1 MKFGLL
7 GEKLTHSLSPQIH
20 NELGISDYSLFQVN
34 REDLSRFFAENEFSG
49 INVTIPY
56 KKDAMQFCK
65 KIDEHAEKIG
75 SVNTIKRETDGT
87 LSGYNTDYYG
97 FLFLLNSNN
106 ISVFGKKVII
116 LGSGGACAAVK
127 AVLSDLRAKEI
138 VIVSRSGENNYEN
151 ISRNFDAQ
159 IIVNTTPVGMYPDNL
174 NSPLTLEGFSALE
187 AVVDVIYNPLKTKIM
202 LDGEKRGIKCVNG
215 LSMLVAQAKAAEE
228 IFLEKEIPDSEIQR
242 VLNKLEKDSKNIVLV
257 GMPGCGKST
266 VAKELGK
273 MLSRQVLDTDKII
286 EEDAQMIIPQ
296 IFDKM
301 GEDAFRELEIKAVAK
316 AGKTLS
322 SVIATGGGIVK
333 RKENFASVKQNGFV
347 VYLERDIEE
356 LFTSGRP
363 LSKDITALKQMFS
376 ARESLYKEIS
386 DVTVKVG
393 ENPTKTAQSIIER
406 FVK

>member
-7 GEKLTHSLSPQIH
+7 GEKLSHSLSPQIH
-20 NELGISDYSLFQVN
+20 NELGITDYSLFQVN
-34 REDLSRFFAENEFSG
+34 REELPQFFAQNEFSG

-75 SVNTIKRETDGT
+75 CINTIKRETDGS

-97 FLFLLNSNN
+97 FLYLLNSNG
-106 ISVFGKKVII
+106 ISVYNKKVII

-151 ISRNFDAQ
+151 LSRNFDAQ
-159 IIVNTTPVGMYPDNL
+159 IIVNTTPVGMYPNNL
-174 NSPLTLEGFSALE
+174 VSPIELDGFTVCE
-187 AVVDVIYNPLKTKIM
+187 AIIDVIYNPLKTKIM
-202 LDGEKRGIKCVNG
+202 LDGERRGIKCVNG

-273 MLSRQVLDTDKII
+273 MLFRRVLDTDKII
-286 EEDAQMIIPQ
+286 EEDAQLTIPQ

-301 GEDAFRELEIKAVAK
+301 GEEAFRQLEIQAVNK
-316 AGKTLS
+316 AGKNLS
-322 SVIATGGGIVK
+322 SVIATGGGVITK
-333 RKENFASVKQNGFV
+333 KENFDAIKQNGFV
-347 VYLERDIEE
+347 VYLERNLEE
-356 LFTSGRP
+356 LSTKGRP
-363 LSKDITALKQMFS
+363 LSKDFTALKQLFS
-376 ARESLYKEIS
+376 EREPLYKEIC
-386 DVTVKVG
+386 DVTVCVG
-393 ENPTKTAQSIIER
+393 NNATETANRIMEE